1 MLSKRIIALASLGVL
16 LMGCRLEVTTN
27 GLVYENSNF
36 GGLHYHKLIKNTDG
50 EAQLDISTGKPLE
63 KP

>member
-1 MLSKRIIALASLGVL
+1 MLSKIILGASLAL
-16 LMGCRLEVTTN
+16 LVTSCRLEVTTN